1 MKSFLSNVEFC
12 WIFKFFTTCLFGW
25 IWHKGFTNVFIFVLY
40 IFPAYLC
47 IRFVCFKVS
56 CCFDLSF
63 ISILTFYITQRRS
76 EFSSWWFL
84 LPFVSLLCTCWL
96 LKKKLSITTSFL
108 NMIFLYHNKYE
119 PTKKKLTWPW
129 NTILGW
135 LVCKWFQI
143 PFNIA
148 YVFGSQ
154 LFLLYFAN
162 HMPVVV
168 EVYLTL
174 MESWANRFV
183 FLL

>member
-76 EFSSWWFL
+76 EFGSWWLL

-96 LKKKLSITTSFL
+96 LKKKLSITTSFFEHDFF
-108 NMIFLYHNKYE
+108 ISQQIWTYQ
-119 PTKKKLTWPW
+119 KKT
-129 NTILGW
+129 
-135 LVCKWFQI
+135 
-143 PFNIA
+143 
-148 YVFGSQ
+148 
-154 LFLLYFAN
+154 
-162 HMPVVV
+162 
-168 EVYLTL
+168 YLTL
-174 MESWANRFV
+174 EHHFGMVGLQMISNSF
-183 FLL
+183 